1 MPVPELDDPLPFYSA
16 VWEVVRHIPAGE
28 VGTYGQIAQMI
39 PTPEGVDEDDYSA
52 FGGILVGYAMN
63 AVSSRDQPDVPWHRV
78 VNSKGGISLSEMNPL
93 SAVQRG
99 RLRAEGIEFNA
110 KELIDLK
117 IYGWMPDPDWIAAE
131 GYNEPRPLR
140 KPVKTAA
147 KKKDQPQDDAGSN
160 DDPQTPPQQ
169 MTLI

>member
-1 MPVPELDDPLPFYSA
+1 MPVPELDDPLPFFRV
-16 VWEVVRHIPAGE
+16 VWEVVRHIPSGE

-39 PTPEGVDEDDYSA
+39 PAPVGVDEDDYAA

-78 VNSKGGISLSEMNPL
+78 VNSKGGISLSETNPL

-99 RLRAEGIEFNA
+99 RLRAEGVEFNA

-117 IYGWMPDPDWIAAE
+117 VYGWIPDPDWIDGE
-131 GYNEPRPLR
+131 GFNIPRPLR
-140 KPVKTAA
+140 KPAKTAA
-147 KKKDQPQDDAGSN
+147 KKKQDDPAG
-160 DDPQTPPQQ
+160 DDSQTPPQQ
-169 MTLI
+169 MSLI